1 MAAVRAIAPR
11 VVLLLLLL
19 SLAAATWVAHRLTET
34 LAPASPA
41 PQRPRRVASTAPTT
55 RPQIGRGSRVL
66 IVSIDGLRPD
76 LALMAE
82 MPNLR
87 GLLTTASYTFWA
99 RTTDVAL
106 TLPSH
111 ASMLTGVTPAR
122 HTIDWNEDVAGERLR
137 YPAFPTL
144 FELAKRAGYTTA
156 LVSGKSKFVALAR
169 PGSVDWLEVPPVGVN
184 PSDREVAALA
194 ATLISEMS
202 PQVMA
207 VHFGDVDRAG
217 HAHGWAS
224 PEQFDAIAKADAA
237 LATVL
242 AALRGGGTFEETL
255 LIVTADHGG
264 FYKMHGNDPRATHIP
279 WIARGPSF
287 RQRNDLTRVPN
298 VTVRTED
305 TFATAAAFLGLTVD
319 AGIDGKPVS
328 VIYEPVELLQ

>member
-1 MAAVRAIAPR
+1 M
-11 VVLLLLLL
+11 VLLLLLL
-19 SLAAATWVAHRLTET
+19 SLAAATWVAHRLTDT
-34 LAPASPA
+34 PVPAA
-41 PQRPRRVASTAPTT
+41 TALQRPRRVASTAPTT
-55 RPQIGRGSRVL
+55 GPQIGRGSRVL

-76 LALMAE
+76 LALMSD

-87 GLLTTASYTFWA
+87 GLLPAASYTFWA

-122 HTIDWNEDVAGERLR
+122 HTIEWNEDVAGERLR

-169 PGSVDWLEVPPVGVN
+169 PGSVDWLELPPVGAG
-184 PSDREVAALA
+184 PSDAEVAAMA
-194 ATLISEMS
+194 ATLISEVS
-202 PQVMA
+202 PQVMT

-217 HAHGWAS
+217 HAHSWGS
-224 PEQFDAIAKADAA
+224 PEQYDAIARADAA
-237 LATVL
+237 LGAILT
-242 AALRGGGTFEETL
+242 ALRSAGVFEETL

-264 FYKMHGNDPRATHIP
+264 FHRMHGNDPRATHIP
-279 WIARGPSF
+279 WIARGPHV
-287 RQRNDLTRVPN
+287 RRKNDLTRVPN

-319 AGIDGKPVS
+319 DSIDGRPLS
-328 VIYEPVELLQ
+328 VIYEPVELLQETAGK

>member
-1 MAAVRAIAPR
+1 M
-11 VVLLLLLL
+11 LLLLLL
-19 SLAAATWVAHRLTET
+19 SLAAATWVAHRLTDPP
-34 LAPASPA
+34 APASPA

-55 RPQIGRGSRVL
+55 GPQIGRGSRVL

-76 LALMAE
+76 LALLAD

-87 GLLTTASYTFWA
+87 GLLAAASYTFWA

-122 HTIDWNEDVAGERLR
+122 HAIEWNEDVPPERLR

-144 FELAKRAGYTTA
+144 FELAKRAGFTTA

-169 PGSVDWLEVPPVGVN
+169 PGSVDWLKLPPVGVN
-184 PSDREVAALA
+184 PSDEEVAALA
-194 ATLISEMS
+194 ATLISEVS
-202 PQVMA
+202 PQVRA

-217 HAHGWAS
+217 HAHGWGS
-224 PEQFDAIAKADAA
+224 PDQLDAIAKADAA
-237 LATVL
+237 LGTVIG
-242 AALRGGGTFEETL
+242 AVQSAGRHDDTL

-264 FYKMHGNDPRATHIP
+264 FYRGHGNDPRATHIP
-279 WIARGPSF
+279 WIARGPHV
-287 RQRNDLTRVPN
+287 RRRNDLTRVPSL
-298 VTVRTED
+298 TVRTED

-319 AGIDGKPVS
+319 GGIDGKPVA
-328 VIYEPVELLQ
+328 VIYEPVELLHETAVR